1 MAAREGDIFTI
12 PLEGGREAL
21 CRVLY
26 ASSYFKNVVLIG
38 FYGARSDKFSTSGQ
52 VSASPKALI
61 YTGWSKTWPVIGH
74 EPVANHESVLSR
86 RIVAGD
92 VWEGDRHVGQATEVE
107 WAALSK
113 MEVYG
118 HRILVRQLA
127 KYV

>member
-1 MAAREGDIFTI
+1 MKFREGDIFTI
-12 PLEGGREAL
+12 PLEDGREAL
-21 CRVLY
+21 CRILY
-26 ASSYFKNVVLIG
+26 ASSYFKDVVLIG
-38 FYGARSDKFSTSGQ
+38 CYGLCSDNISATEQ
-52 VSASPKALI
+52 VSVSPKAMM

-74 EPVANHESVLSR
+74 EPMASHEGILSR

-92 VWEGDRHVGQATEVE
+92 VWEGDKHMGQATESE
-107 WAALSK
+107 LASLSK